1 MCCLAVAAP
10 SLRVRLLLLQE
21 LTKLGKL
28 VSLTSLVRL
37 NVSFNCLTQ
46 LNGIQSLQQLQ
57 SLNISHNRLT
67 TSGIEGLS
75 SLRGLTQL
83 ICSHN
88 RISSTEALVQL
99 PNLQFLALHSNSINT
114 ASDVLALSSLTKLQ
128 HVTLCMNP
136 VCKQENWKHGIIAL
150 LPGLQVS
157 SSRCN
162 LASCPVA
169 AS

>member
-1 MCCLAVAAP
+1 M
-10 SLRVRLLLLQE
+10 
-21 LTKLGKL
+21 GKL

-46 LNGIQSLQQLQ
+46 LNGIQSLQQLR

-67 TSGIEGLS
+67 TYGIEGVS

-99 PNLQFLALHSNSINT
+99 PNLQFLALHSNSIST
-114 ASDVLALSSLTKLQ
+114 AGDVLALSSLTKLQ
-128 HVTLCMNP
+128 HLTLCKNP
-136 VCKQENWKHGIIAL
+136 VCKQENWTHGIIAL
-150 LPGLQVS
+150 LPGLQAS
-157 SSRCN
+157 SSRSKCTVLWCSSGCQ
-162 LASCPVA
+162 LADCW
-169 AS
+169 